1 MELFESTDQLKPIF
15 KQTYQETNKSKSLL
29 KDQIKHVK
37 ATKKVREVLRRMIQV
52 QTHSLIVIR
61 EQEGPLLTRMR
72 MS

>member
-61 EQEGPLLTRMR
+61 EQEGSLLTRMR